1 MEIRTVIEKYQ
12 QSIVDAD
19 VDLASQIWSTKDDV
33 SFIHPR
39 GHERGWGAV
48 AKNFYGIT
56 MGDTFSER
64 KMEIFDLSV
73 HEDGDHAW
81 VEFYWRFDA
90 IMRED
95 RTPLH
100 TEGRETQVLRRMDRL
115 GALSMS
121 TTPVCLLRE
130 HVRASNL
137 RRLAGKSH
145 CLVAAPRRA

>member
-19 VDLASQIWSTKDDV
+19 VDLASEIWSTKEDV

-39 GHERGWGAV
+39 GHERGWDAV

-64 KMEIFDLSV
+64 KLEIFNLFV

-90 IMRED
+90 IMRQD

-100 TEGRETQVLRRMDRL
+100 TEGRETQVLRRIGETWRIVHVHYSGMPVT
-115 GALSMS
+115 GA
-121 TTPVCLLRE
+121 RQ
-130 HVRASNL
+130 
-137 RRLAGKSH
+137 GF
-145 CLVAAPRRA
+145 